1 MANKTRSDYTMLNIV
16 SGLGGYV
23 VTFVLGLV
31 CRMAFTRV
39 FSAEYLGINGLF
51 SNVLGMLS
59 LAELGIGSAIVYALY
74 APLAK
79 NDNSKIATLVKFYG
93 KCYRVIAV
101 VVLLLGLALVPFLD
115 LIVKNPPKID
125 ENYYLIYLIMLFN
138 SVSGYFFAYRSSL
151 LVAAQKNYLVTFVSN
166 IVIIVQNAVQIA
178 AIFLFKNY
186 IIYMLIAAICGMT
199 TNIIAS
205 EIAKRQYPCIKEKH
219 PAPLEKEEKR
229 SLVRN
234 VRALTI
240 NKVGGLLVNS
250 TDNIITTYFDG
261 LITTGLAS
269 NYTLLSTSINTLLN
283 IVFNSLNASV
293 GNYNALEDKEHK
305 VSLFK
310 SINLA
315 NFWIFGW
322 AAIGIFVVSGDVVSV
337 MFGADYVMDF
347 KIPLI
352 IAINFYMVGM
362 QANVWNHMSV
372 QGMFRYGRYL
382 NILTAAI
389 NLALS
394 IILGTYWGLFGILL
408 ATAIARLLTNV
419 WYSPYALFRYGFE
432 LSAKIYFVSYIKYFL
447 LLAATGTVCW
457 LVCALVNFK
466 PIVNAVIKMLVC
478 SLIPNLIF
486 FIVFFKTKEFDTLKI
501 FVKSVV
507 NKIKALGNKL
517 VDLRR

>member
-1 MANKTRSDYTMLNIV
+1 MSKKTRSDYTILNIV

-31 CRMAFTRV
+31 CRMVFTRV

-59 LAELGIGSAIVYALY
+59 LAELGIGPAIVYALY

-151 LVAAQKNYLVTFVSN
+151 LVAAQKNYLVTLVSN
-166 IVIIVQNAVQIA
+166 IVIIIQNAVQIG

-186 IIYMLIAAICGMT
+186 IIYMLIASVCGMV
-199 TNIIAS
+199 TNIVAS
-205 EIAKRQYPCIKEKH
+205 EIAKKQYPCIKAKKV
-219 PAPLEKEEKR
+219 APLEKEEKK
-229 SLVRN
+229 SLIRN
-234 VRALTI
+234 VRALTV
-240 NKVGGLLVNS
+240 NKIGALLVTS
-250 TDNIITTYFDG
+250 TDNIITTFFDG
-261 LITTGLAS
+261 LVTTGLAS
-269 NYTLLSTSINTLLN
+269 NYTLLSTSINSLLN

-293 GNYNALEDKEHK
+293 GNHNALEDKEHK
-305 VSLFK
+305 LLLFK

-322 AAIGIFVVSGDVVSV
+322 ASIGIFVVSGDAVST

-362 QANVWNHMSV
+362 QNAVWTYYNTQGLFRKGSYVSV
-372 QGMFRYGRYL
+372 ITAII
-382 NILTAAI
+382 NIV
-389 NLALS
+389 LS
-394 IILGTYWGLFGILL
+394 ILLGKVWGLFGILI
-408 ATAIARLLTNV
+408 ATAIARICTNI
-419 WYSPYALFRYGFE
+419 WYSPYAVFKYGFGM
-432 LSAKIYFVSYIKYFL
+432 SAKPYFL
-447 LLAATGTVCW
+447 KYLFYAVVITLTGGVCW
-457 LVCALVNFK
+457 FTCSFVNFS
-466 PIVNAVIKMLVC
+466 PIVNVLIKAVIC
-478 SLIPNLIF
+478 SVIPNV
-486 FIVFFKTKEFDTLKI
+486 VFFLLFFRSKEFDVLKG
-501 FVKSVV
+501 FALRAFGKVK
-507 NKIKALGNKL
+507 KIIK
-517 VDLRR
+517 R

>member
-1 MANKTRSDYTMLNIV
+1 MAEKSRSDYTILNIV

-59 LAELGIGSAIVYALY
+59 LAELGIGSAIIYALY

-79 NDNSKIATLVKFYG
+79 KDNEKIATLVSFYG
-93 KCYRVIAV
+93 KCYRIIAL
-101 VVLLLGLALVPFLD
+101 VVLTIGLALLPFLD
-115 LIVKNPPKID
+115 LIIKEKPNIQ
-125 ENYYLIYLIMLFN
+125 ESYYLIYLIMLFN

-151 LVAAQKNYLVTFVSN
+151 LVAAQRNYMVTLVSN
-166 IVIIVQNAVQIA
+166 IVIIVQNALQIA

-186 IIYMLIAAICGMT
+186 IVYMLIASVCGML
-199 TNIIAS
+199 TNIISS
-205 EIAKRQYPCIKEKH
+205 EIAKREFPCIKTKK
-219 PAPLEKEEKR
+219 PAPFEKEEKR

-250 TDNIITTYFDG
+250 TDNIITTYFSG
-261 LITTGLAS
+261 LATTGLAS

-293 GNYNALEDKEHK
+293 GNHNALEDNDHK
-305 VSLFK
+305 VTLFN

-315 NFWIFGW
+315 NFWIYAW

-337 MFGADYVMDF
+337 MFGADYVMDL
-347 KIPLI
+347 KIPFI

-362 QANVWNHMSV
+362 QNAVWTYYDT
-372 QGMFRYGRYL
+372 QGLFRRGRYVTMF
-382 NILTAAI
+382 TAAI
-389 NLALS
+389 NLVASVL
-394 IILGTYWGLFGILL
+394 LGKLWGLFGILL
-408 ATAIARLLTNV
+408 ATAISRLFTNT
-419 WYSPYALFRYGFE
+419 WYSPYAVFKYGFGM
-432 LSAKIYFVSYIKYFL
+432 SVKPYFL
-447 LLAATGTVCW
+447 RYAIYAVILTVTGGACW
-457 LVCALVNFK
+457 FACSFVNFT
-466 PIVNAVIKMLVC
+466 PIVNMIIKIVIC
-478 SLIPNLIF
+478 SVIPNA
-486 FIVFFKTKEFDTLKI
+486 VFFLLFFRSKEFGILKA
-501 FVKSVV
+501 FVLRVSGKV
-507 NKIKALGNKL
+507 KKL
-517 VDLRR
+517 VKR

>member
-23 VTFVLGLV
+23 VTFVLGIV

-51 SNVLGMLS
+51 GNVLGMLS

-79 NDNSKIATLVKFYG
+79 NDNGKIATLVRFYG

-101 VVLLLGLALVPFLD
+101 VVLLLGLALIPFLD
-115 LIVKNPPKID
+115 FIVKEPPQIK
-125 ENYYLIYLIMLFN
+125 ESYYLIYLIMLFN
-138 SVSGYFFAYRSSL
+138 SVSGYFFAYRTSL
-151 LVAAQKNYLVTFVSN
+151 LVAAQKNYLVTLVSN
-166 IVIIVQNAVQIA
+166 IVIIIQNAVQIA

-186 IIYMLIAAICGMT
+186 IIYMLIASVCGML
-199 TNIIAS
+199 TNIISS
-205 EIAKRQYPCIKEKH
+205 EIAKREFPCIKEKK

-250 TDNIITTYFDG
+250 TDNIITTYFSG
-261 LITTGLAS
+261 LVTTGLAS
-269 NYTLLSTSINTLLN
+269 NYTLLSTSINSLLK

-293 GNYNALEDKEHK
+293 GNHNALEDNEHK

-315 NFWIFGW
+315 NFWIYAW

-352 IAINFYMVGM
+352 IAVNFYMVGM
-362 QANVWNHMSV
+362 QNAVWTYYDT
-372 QGMFRYGRYL
+372 QGLFRRGRYITL
-382 NILTAAI
+382 FTAAI
-389 NLALS
+389 NIAAS
-394 IILGTYWGLFGILL
+394 ILLGKIWGLFGILL
-408 ATAIARLLTNV
+408 ATAISRLVTNT
-419 WYSPYALFRYGFE
+419 WYSPYAVFRYGFGM
-432 LSAKIYFVSYIKYFL
+432 SVKPYFVRYLLYAVILTVTGGACWFICSFVSFAPIINMVIKAVICSVIPNAVFFL
-447 LLAATGTVCW
+447 LFFRSDEFA
-457 LVCALVNFK
+457 
-466 PIVNAVIKMLVC
+466 MLR
-478 SLIPNLIF
+478 S
-486 FIVFFKTKEFDTLKI
+486 
-501 FVKSVV
+501 FV
-507 NKIKALGNKL
+507 IKALGKVKKL
-517 VDLRR
+517 VKR

>member
-1 MANKTRSDYTMLNIV
+1 MAQKSRSDYTMLNIV

-51 SNVLGMLS
+51 GNVLGMLS

-79 NDNSKIATLVKFYG
+79 KDNKKIATLVSFYG
-93 KCYRVIAV
+93 KCYRVIAI
-101 VVLLLGLALVPFLD
+101 VVLTIGLALIPFLD
-115 LIVKNPPKID
+115 LIIKEKPDIQ

-151 LVAAQKNYLVTFVSN
+151 LVAAQRNYMITFVSN

-186 IIYMLIAAICGMT
+186 IVYMLIASVCGML
-199 TNIIAS
+199 TNIISS
-205 EIAKRQYPCIKEKH
+205 EIAKREFPCIKTKK

-240 NKVGGLLVNS
+240 NKIGGLLVNS
-250 TDNIITTYFDG
+250 TDNIITTFFDG
-261 LITTGLAS
+261 LATTGLAS
-269 NYTLLSTSINTLLN
+269 NYTLLSTSINSLLN

-293 GNYNALEDKEHK
+293 GNHNALETKENK
-305 VSLFK
+305 LALFN

-315 NFWIFGW
+315 NFWLYGW
-322 AAIGIFVVSGDVVSV
+322 ASIGIFVVSGDVVSV
-337 MFGADYVMDF
+337 MFGENYVLPF
-347 KIPLI
+347 EIPLI

-362 QANVWNHMSV
+362 QNAVWTYYNT
-372 QGMFRYGRYL
+372 QGLFIHGRYVSV
-382 NILTAAI
+382 ITAAI
-389 NLALS
+389 NIVLS
-394 IILGTYWGLFGILL
+394 IILGKFFGLFGILL
-408 ATAIARLLTNV
+408 ATAVARLLTNT
-419 WYSPYALFRYGFE
+419 WYSPYAVFKYGFGMPARTYFIRYIRYA
-432 LSAKIYFVSYIKYFL
+432 LLLVFTGGVCYFICSFVSIL
-447 LLAATGTVCW
+447 
-457 LVCALVNFK
+457 
-466 PIVNAVIKMLVC
+466 PIVDILIEFAVCCIV
-478 SLIPNLIF
+478 PNLIF
-486 FIVFFKTKEFDTLKI
+486 LLCFFKSEEFVILKKFAMSFLGK
-501 FVKSVV
+501 FVKL
-507 NKIKALGNKL
+507 IK
-517 VDLRR
+517 R

>member
-1 MANKTRSDYTMLNIV
+1 MAEKSRSEYTILNIV

-79 NDNSKIATLVKFYG
+79 KDNEKIATLVKFYG
-93 KCYRVIAV
+93 KCYRVIAL
-101 VVLLLGLALVPFLD
+101 VVLCVGLALIPFLD
-115 LIVKNPPKID
+115 LIIKEKPDIQ

-151 LVAAQKNYLVTFVSN
+151 LVAAQRNYIVTLVSN
-166 IVIIVQNAVQIA
+166 VVIIVQNALQIA
-178 AIFLFKNY
+178 AIFLFENY
-186 IIYMLIAAICGMT
+186 IVYMLIASVCGML

-205 EIAKRQYPCIKEKH
+205 EIAKKEFPCIKTQK

-250 TDNIITTYFDG
+250 TDNIITTFFDG
-261 LITTGLAS
+261 LATTGLAS

-283 IVFNSLNASV
+283 IVFNSINASV
-293 GNYNALEDKEHK
+293 GNHNALETKENK
-305 VSLFK
+305 LALFN

-337 MFGADYVMDF
+337 MFGAEYVMPLE
-347 KIPLI
+347 IPLI
-352 IAINFYMVGM
+352 IAVNFYMVGM
-362 QANVWNHMSV
+362 QNAVWTYYNT
-372 QGMFRYGRYL
+372 QGLFRRGRYVSVITAVI
-382 NILTAAI
+382 NIV
-389 NLALS
+389 LS
-394 IILGTYWGLFGILL
+394 IVLGKLFGLFGILL
-408 ATAIARLLTNV
+408 ATAVARLCTNT
-419 WYSPYALFRYGFE
+419 WYSPYAVFKYGFD
-432 LSAKIYFVSYIKYFL
+432 LPARIYFVRYIRYAVLLVATGGLCYFICSFVSFAPVINMIIKFIVCCIVPNAVFL
-447 LLAATGTVCW
+447 LC
-457 LVCALVNFK
+457 
-466 PIVNAVIKMLVC
+466 
-478 SLIPNLIF
+478 
-486 FIVFFKTKEFDTLKI
+486 FFKSKEFSTLKN
-501 FVKSVV
+501 FVISFLGKFK
-507 NKIKALGNKL
+507 KIIK
-517 VDLRR
+517 R

>member
-23 VTFVLGLV
+23 VTFVLGIV

-51 SNVLGMLS
+51 GNVLGMLS

-79 NDNSKIATLVKFYG
+79 NDDGKIATLVRFYG

-101 VVLLLGLALVPFLD
+101 VVLVLGLALIPFLD
-115 LIVKNPPKID
+115 FIVKEPPQI
-125 ENYYLIYLIMLFN
+125 EESYYLIYLIMLFN

-151 LVAAQKNYLVTFVSN
+151 LVAAQKNYLVTLVSN

-186 IIYMLIAAICGMT
+186 IIYMLIASVCGML
-199 TNIIAS
+199 TNIISS

-234 VRALTI
+234 VRALTL
-240 NKVGGLLVNS
+240 NKVGGQLVNS
-250 TDNIITTYFDG
+250 TDNIITTFFDG

-269 NYTLLSTSINTLLN
+269 NYTLLSTSINSLLK

-293 GNYNALEDKEHK
+293 GNHNALEDKEHK
-305 VSLFK
+305 VSLFN

-315 NFWIFGW
+315 NFWLYGW
-322 AAIGIFVVSGDVVSV
+322 AAIGMFVVSGDVVSV
-337 MFGADYVMDF
+337 MFGTKYVMSDF

-352 IAINFYMVGM
+352 IAVNFYMVGM
-362 QANVWNHMSV
+362 QNAVWTYYDT
-372 QGMFRYGRYL
+372 QGLFRRGRYITL
-382 NILTAAI
+382 FTAAI
-389 NLALS
+389 NLTLS
-394 IILGTYWGLFGILL
+394 ILLGKVWGLFGILL
-408 ATAIARLLTNV
+408 ATAISRLFTNT
-419 WYSPYALFRYGFE
+419 WYSPYAVFKYGFGM
-432 LSAKIYFVSYIKYFL
+432 SAKPYFAKYLFYAL
-447 LLAATGTVCW
+447 VLTATGGACW
-457 LVCALVNFK
+457 FACSFVNFI
-466 PIVNAVIKMLVC
+466 PIVNMIVKAVIC
-478 SLIPNLIF
+478 SVIPNA
-486 FIVFFKTKEFDTLKI
+486 VFFLLFFRSKEFAMLKT
-501 FVKSVV
+501 FAVRVFGKVK
-507 NKIKALGNKL
+507 KLIK
-517 VDLRR
+517 R

>member
-51 SNVLGMLS
+51 GNVIGMLS

-79 NDNSKIATLVKFYG
+79 NDNSKIATLVRFYG
-93 KCYRVIAV
+93 KCYRVIAI
-101 VVLLLGLALVPFLD
+101 VVLALGIALLPFLKF
-115 LIVKNPPKID
+115 IIKEPPDIK
-125 ENYYLIYLIMLFN
+125 ESYYLIYLIMLFN

-151 LVAAQKNYLVTFVSN
+151 LVAAQKNYLVTLVSN
-166 IVIIVQNAVQIA
+166 VVIIVQNASQIA

-186 IIYMLIAAICGMT
+186 IVYMLIASVCGMT

-205 EIAKRQYPCIKEKH
+205 EIAKKQYPCIKEKH
-219 PAPLEKEEKR
+219 PVPLEKEEKR

-250 TDNIITTYFDG
+250 TDNIITTFFDG
-261 LITTGLAS
+261 LATTGLAS
-269 NYTLLSTSINTLLN
+269 NYTLLSANINSLLN

-293 GNYNALEDKEHK
+293 GNHNALEDKEHK

-337 MFGADYVMDF
+337 MFGAEYVMDF

-362 QANVWNHMSV
+362 QNAVWTYYNT
-372 QGMFRYGRYL
+372 QGLFRKGRYVSFITAVI
-382 NILTAAI
+382 NI
-389 NLALS
+389 ALS
-394 IILGTYWGLFGILL
+394 IVLGKLWGLFGILV
-408 ATAIARLLTNV
+408 ATAISRLVTNT
-419 WYSPYALFRYGFE
+419 WYSPYAVFKYGFGV
-432 LSAKIYFVSYIKYFL
+432 SAKPYFVKYLFYAVVL
-447 LLAATGTVCW
+447 TLTGGTCWFVCSFIDFIP
-457 LVCALVNFK
+457 LVNMIIK
-466 PIVNAVIKMLVC
+466 VVIC
-478 SLIPNLIF
+478 SVIPNLVFSLLF
-486 FIVFFKTKEFDTLKI
+486 FRTKEFKLLKSFALRI
-501 FVKSVV
+501 FG
-507 NKIKALGNKL
+507 KIKKL
-517 VDLRR
+517 IRR

>member
-51 SNVLGMLS
+51 GNVLGMLS

-79 NDNSKIATLVKFYG
+79 NDNGKIATLVRFYG
-93 KCYRVIAV
+93 KCYRVIAI
-101 VVLLLGLALVPFLD
+101 VVLVIGLAILPFLN
-115 LIVKNPPKID
+115 LIIKEPPQIK
-125 ENYYLIYLIMLFN
+125 ESYYLIYLIMLFN

-151 LVAAQKNYLVTFVSN
+151 LIAAQKNYLVTLVSN
-166 IVIIVQNAVQIA
+166 IVIIIQNATQIG
-178 AIFLFKNY
+178 AIFLFENY
-186 IIYMLIAAICGMT
+186 IVYMLIASVCGMA
-199 TNIIAS
+199 TNIISS
-205 EIAKRQYPCIKEKH
+205 EIAKKQYPCIKEKH

-229 SLVRN
+229 SLIRN

-250 TDNIITTYFDG
+250 TDNIITTFFDG
-261 LITTGLAS
+261 IATTGLAS
-269 NYTLLSTSINTLLN
+269 NYTLLSTSINSLLN

-293 GNYNALEDKEHK
+293 GNHNALEDTQHK
-305 VSLFK
+305 YSLFK

-315 NFWIFGW
+315 NFWIYGW

-362 QANVWNHMSV
+362 QNAVWTYYNT
-372 QGMFRYGRYL
+372 QGLFRRGRY
-382 NILTAAI
+382 ITIFTAAI
-389 NLALS
+389 NITLS
-394 IILGTYWGLFGILL
+394 IILGRVWGLFGILI
-408 ATAIARLLTNV
+408 ATAISRLLTNT
-419 WYSPYALFRYGFE
+419 WYSPYAVFKYGFGM
-432 LSAKIYFVSYIKYFL
+432 SVKPYFTRYAYYAVV
-447 LLAATGTVCW
+447 LAATGGACW
-457 LVCALVNFK
+457 FICSFINFA
-466 PIVNAVIKMLVC
+466 PIVNMIIKVVIC
-478 SLIPNLIF
+478 SVIPNL
-486 FIVFFKTKEFDTLKI
+486 VFFLLFFRTKEFGVLKS
-501 FVKSVV
+501 FVIRAIGKV
-507 NKIKALGNKL
+507 KKLIK
-517 VDLRR
+517 R